1 MHSKN
6 VKADFEH
13 LKKLFII
20 PESDDRFIELG
31 ETILEMIHSYFHQR
45 GGIHSSISLPELEQL
60 FSSIRIPRE
69 PHLLKDI
76 FAEIREKIIN
86 HSVKVASP
94 YYIGHMTSAIP
105 YYSIFIE
112 MIIAA
117 LNQNQVKIETAKA
130 STFVE
135 RELLAWI
142 HRLIYQYDDAF
153 YASTIQNR
161 NVALGNISLD
171 GTLANL
177 TALLVA
183 RNKHF
188 PADGEFRGIA
198 EEGIPEAYR
207 HYRVDRSVIFIS
219 QRGHYSIDKVS
230 SILGIGRTNIIKIPV
245 DRHNRMDIQILKSR
259 IAQIEAANHQAVRRT
274 RILAIVG
281 IAGTTETGNIDDLE
295 ALSECASR
303 CGAHFHVD
311 AAWGGPVL
319 FVNQYRQLFKGIEL
333 ADSVT
338 FDSHKLLYLP
348 LSMGMVLF
356 RNQRDLDHI
365 KHNAA
370 YILRKNSYDLGRFT
384 VEGSRPFSALRPWVA
399 MKVFGSEGFRLL
411 FENAFSLTEIFQKM
425 VRGSDD
431 FELLNIPELFITNY
445 RYTPLELKQRI
456 ERILNET
463 NGDYGDAGI
472 VEINRF
478 LNELNKDLHRAL
490 RHEDNSFV
498 SRTVLESTPYHG
510 QDILSLRA
518 VTINPL
524 TDNEILADIISEQAR
539 LGGQLY
545 AAYKKRNLI

>member
-1 MHSKN
+1 MRS
-6 VKADFEH
+6 DFEH

-20 PESDDRFIELG
+20 PESDDKFIEFG
-31 ETILEMIHSYFHQR
+31 EMILEMIHGYFRER
-45 GGIHSSISLPELEQL
+45 GGIHSSITLPELEL
-60 FSSIRIPRE
+60 MFSDVHIPRE
-69 PHLLKDI
+69 STLLRDL
-76 FAEIREKIIN
+76 FPEIREKIIN
-86 HSVKVASP
+86 HSVKVSSP

-142 HRLIYQYDDAF
+142 HRLIYQFDESF
-153 YASTIQNR
+153 YTSCIQDR
-161 NVALGNISLD
+161 NVALGNITLD

-177 TALLVA
+177 TALLIA
-183 RNKHF
+183 RNKMF
-188 PADGEFRGIA
+188 PADGEFGGIG
-198 EEGIPEAYR
+198 EEGLYQAYR
-207 HYRVDRSVIFIS
+207 HYGVDRSVVFVS
-219 QRGHYSIDKVS
+219 QRGHYSIDKVNA
-230 SILGIGRTNIIKIPV
+230 ILGIGRSNIIKIPV
-245 DRHNRMDIQILKSR
+245 DRRNKIDIDALAREIAAIQAHNRNSVSQ
-259 IAQIEAANHQAVRRT
+259 T

-295 ALSECASR
+295 SLGRLARS

-319 FVNQYRQLFKGIEL
+319 FVNQYRHLFKGMER

-348 LSMGMVLF
+348 LSMGMILF
-356 RNQRDLDHI
+356 RNQHDLDHI

-370 YILRKNSYDLGRFT
+370 YILRRDSYDLGRFT

-411 FENAFSLTEIFQKM
+411 FENAFVLTRAFQDM
-425 VRGSDD
+425 IAAHED
-431 FELLNIPELFITNY
+431 FELLNIPELFIINY
-445 RYTPLELKQRI
+445 RFTPKEQRQRI

-463 NGDYGDAGI
+463 RGDYGDAAI
-472 VEINRF
+472 VAINHL
-478 LNELNKDLHRAL
+478 LNDINKDLHREL
-490 RHEDNSFV
+490 RRADNSFV

-510 QDILSLRA
+510 QEILSLRA

-524 TDNEILADIISEQAR
+524 TDPSILREILAEQTR
-539 LGGQLY
+539 LGRRIY
-545 AAYKKRNLI
+545 ADYQARNLI

>member
-1 MHSKN
+1 MPQRD
-6 VKADFEH
+6 VRADFNH

-20 PESDDRFIELG
+20 PETDDKFIEFG
-31 ETILEMIHSYFHQR
+31 EMILEMIHGYFRER
-45 GGIHSSISLPELEQL
+45 GGIHSTVTLRELERM
-60 FSSIRIPRE
+60 FSAVRIPRE
-69 PHLLKDI
+69 PCLLKDL
-76 FAEIREKIIN
+76 FSEIKEKIID
-86 HSVKVASP
+86 HSVKVSSP

-135 RELLAWI
+135 RELISWI
-142 HRLIYQYDDAF
+142 HRLIYQFDDSYYSAN
-153 YASTIQNR
+153 IQDR
-161 NVALGNISLD
+161 NVALGNITLD

-183 RNKHF
+183 RNKNF
-188 PADGEFRGIA
+188 PADGDFSGIG
-198 EEGIPEAYR
+198 EEGLYEAYR
-207 HYRVDRSVIFIS
+207 HYGVERSVVFIS
-219 QRGHYSIDKVS
+219 QRGHYSIDKVN
-230 SILGIGRTNIIKIPV
+230 SILGIGRGNIVKIPV
-245 DRHNRMDIQILKSR
+245 DRHNRMDIKFLERTVNEIESRNRTRRLK
-259 IAQIEAANHQAVRRT
+259 T

-281 IAGTTETGNIDDLE
+281 IAGTTETGNIDDLD
-295 ALSECASR
+295 ALNRCAKR

-319 FVNQYRQLFKGIEL
+319 FVNQYRHLFRGIER

-348 LSMGMVLF
+348 LSMGMILF
-356 RNQRDLDHI
+356 RNCHDLDHI

-370 YILRKNSYDLGRFT
+370 YILRRDSYDLGRFT

-411 FENAFSLTEIFQKM
+411 FENAFQLTKRFQQM
-425 VRGSDD
+425 IAAHLD

-445 RYTPLELKQRI
+445 RFVPREQKRRI
-456 ERILNET
+456 ERILDET
-463 NGDYGDAGI
+463 GGNCNDAGI
-472 VEINRF
+472 IEINRI
-478 LNELNKDLHRAL
+478 LNEINKDLHRAL
-490 RHEDNSFV
+490 RREDNSFV
-498 SRTVLESTPYHG
+498 SRTVLESTVYQG
-510 QDILSLRA
+510 QEVLSLRA

-524 TDNEILADIISEQAR
+524 TDCRILEEILCEQAR
-539 LGGQLY
+539 LGGEIAEEYRKNRKL
-545 AAYKKRNLI
+545 

>member
-1 MHSKN
+1 MPLRD
-6 VKADFEH
+6 VKADFNH

-20 PESDDRFIELG
+20 PENDDKFIEFG
-31 ETILEMIHSYFHQR
+31 EIILDMIHTYFRER
-45 GGIHSSISLPELEQL
+45 GGIHSSATLPELEQM
-60 FSSIRIPRE
+60 FSTIRIPRE
-69 PHLLKDI
+69 PHLLRDI
-76 FAEIREKIIN
+76 FTEIREKILN
-86 HSVKVASP
+86 NSVKVASP

-142 HRLIYQYDDAF
+142 HRLIFQFDDAF
-153 YASTIQNR
+153 YASTIQDR
-161 NVALGNISLD
+161 HVALGNITLD

-177 TALLVA
+177 TALLIA
-183 RNKHF
+183 RNKMF
-188 PADGEFRGIA
+188 PPDGAFRGID
-198 EEGIPEAYR
+198 EEGLLEAYR
-207 HYRVDRSVIFIS
+207 HYGVERSVIFIS

-230 SILGIGRTNIIKIPV
+230 AILGIGRKNIIKIPV
-245 DRHNRMDIQILKSR
+245 DRHNKIDILFLRRS
-259 IAQIEAANHQAVRRT
+259 IAEIENQNRHADQKT
-274 RILAIVG
+274 RIVAVVG

-295 ALSECASR
+295 ALGDCARS

-319 FVNQYRQLFKGIEL
+319 FVNQYRHLFKGMEL

-348 LSMGMVLF
+348 LSMGMILF
-356 RNQRDLDHI
+356 RNQHDLDHI
-365 KHNAA
+365 KHNAV

-411 FENAFSLTEIFQKM
+411 FENAFMLTRSFGEM
-425 VRGSDD
+425 LTRHPD
-431 FELLNIPELFITNY
+431 FELLNIPELFISNY
-445 RYTPLELKQRI
+445 RFVPQEIRRRI
-456 ERILNET
+456 EQILNET

-472 VEINRF
+472 VEINKV
-478 LNELNKDLHRAL
+478 LNEINKDLHRAL
-490 RHEDNSFV
+490 RQEDNSFV
-498 SRTVLESTPYHG
+498 SRTSLESTPYIG
-510 QDILSLRA
+510 QEILSLRA

-524 TDNEILADIISEQAR
+524 TDEAILREIVTEQSR
-539 LGGQLY
+539 LGDRIFADY
-545 AAYKKRNLI
+545 RNRRLI

>member
-1 MHSKN
+1 MPYKDIKS
-6 VKADFEH
+6 DFEH

-20 PESDDRFIELG
+20 PETEDKFIEFG
-31 ETILEMIHSYFHQR
+31 EMILEMIHSYFRER
-45 GGIHSSISLPELEQL
+45 GGIHSTITLPELEQL
-60 FSSIRIPRE
+60 FSTIRIPRE
-69 PHLLKDI
+69 PCLLKDL
-76 FAEIREKIIN
+76 FNEIREKIIN

-135 RELLAWI
+135 RELLSWI
-142 HRLIYQYDDAF
+142 HRLIYQLDDAF
-153 YASTIQNR
+153 YASAIQDR
-161 NVALGNISLD
+161 HVALGNITLD

-188 PADGEFRGIA
+188 PADGEFQGIA
-198 EEGIPEAYR
+198 EEGLYEAYQ
-207 HYRVDRSVIFIS
+207 HYRVHRSVVFIS
-219 QRGHYSIDKVS
+219 QRGHYSIDKVNS
-230 SILGIGRTNIIKIPV
+230 LLGIGQQNIIKIPV
-245 DRHNRMDIQILKSR
+245 DRHNKMDIQFLRQAIADIKKSNQTSR
-259 IAQIEAANHQAVRRT
+259 FQTH
-274 RILAIVG
+274 ILAIVG

-295 ALSECASR
+295 SLSNCASQ

-319 FVNQYRQLFKGIEL
+319 FVNQYRHLFKGIEL

-348 LSMGMVLF
+348 LSMGMILF
-356 RNQRDLDHI
+356 RNKHDLNHI
-365 KHNAA
+365 KHNAT

-411 FENAFSLTEIFQKM
+411 FENAFQLTQTFQRM
-425 VRGSDD
+425 ISSHDD

-445 RYTPLELKQRI
+445 RFTPLEQKRRI

-472 VEINRF
+472 VEINSI
-478 LNELNKDLHRAL
+478 LNEINKDLHRAL
-490 RHEDNSFV
+490 RQEDNSFV
-498 SRTVLESTPYHG
+498 SRTVLESTPYRG
-510 QDILSLRA
+510 QEILCLRA

-524 TDNEILADIISEQAR
+524 TDPNILTEILAEQTR
-539 LGGQLY
+539 LASQIYTNYQERHL
-545 AAYKKRNLI
+545 L

>member
-1 MHSKN
+1 MSSKDIQ
-6 VKADFEH
+6 ADFNH

-20 PESDDRFIELG
+20 PETDDKFIEFG
-31 ETILEMIHSYFHQR
+31 EMILEMIHSYFRER
-45 GGIHSSISLPELEQL
+45 GGIHSSITLRELEQM
-60 FSSIRIPRE
+60 FSAVHIPRE
-69 PHLLKDI
+69 PSLLKDL
-76 FAEIREKIIN
+76 FSEIQDKIIS
-86 HSVKVASP
+86 HSVKVSSP

-135 RELLAWI
+135 RELISWI
-142 HRLIYQYDDAF
+142 HRLIYQFDDHF
-153 YASTIQNR
+153 YAASIQDR
-161 NVALGNISLD
+161 NVALGNITLD

-188 PADGEFRGIA
+188 PAHDHFGGIS
-198 EEGIPEAYR
+198 EEGIFEAYR
-207 HYRVDRSVIFIS
+207 RFGIERSVVFIS
-219 QRGHYSIDKVS
+219 QRGHYSIDKVNA
-230 SILGIGRTNIIKIPV
+230 ILGIGRSNIIKIPV
-245 DRHNRMDIQILKSR
+245 DRHNKIDIAFLQKEIDGIESR
-259 IAQIEAANHQAVRRT
+259 NKTARFKT

-281 IAGTTETGNIDDLE
+281 IAGTTETGNIDDLD
-295 ALSECASR
+295 ALSRCAR
-303 CGAHFHVD
+303 NCGAHFHVD

-319 FVNQYRQLFKGIEL
+319 FVNQYRHLFKGIEQ

-356 RNQRDLDHI
+356 RDRHDLEHI

-370 YILRKNSYDLGRFT
+370 YILRKDSYDLGRFT

-411 FENAFSLTEIFQKM
+411 FENAFQLTDVFQKM
-425 VRGSDD
+425 ITEHLD
-431 FELLNIPELFITNY
+431 FELLNIPELFIINY
-445 RYTPLELKQRI
+445 RFLPREQNQRI
-456 ERILNET
+456 ERILDET
-463 NGDYGDAGI
+463 GGNYNDAGI
-472 VEINRF
+472 VEINRI
-478 LNELNKDLHRAL
+478 LNDINKDLHRAL
-490 RHEDNSFV
+490 RREDNSFV
-498 SRTVLESTPYHG
+498 SRTILESTIYQG
-510 QDILSLRA
+510 QEILSLRA

-524 TDNEILADIISEQAR
+524 TDNRILTEILSEQAL
-539 LGGQLY
+539 LGNRIY
-545 AAYKKRNLI
+545 EDYKKNRLL